1 MSTPIKTNQIICNPN
16 YEEIDK
22 NYDIFAV
29 QTTETYFQS
38 GACILDTPFLENNVC
53 SVLFDYGKR
62 FYVLMKKDNQNQ
74 KLLQKA
80 LSAAPEADS
89 ITLSAIKSSELY
101 KSSLLQLLL
110 NSLGSVSHPA
120 LKFNNLTGHLY
131 CCHSEWIFQNKDGT
145 VWKIPCLE
153 LKITPE
159 CRIRLDVR
167 TFTSV
172 LLKESIK
179 FSKRRFEDYPKYIY
193 SASTNTLRRKLK
205 NETEPVFIQRQT
217 DGERTSNI
225 DFFDI
230 YHFEKSKMGIL
241 AETVVKFN
249 DKFRNMAELDFDN
262 VPEYMALDG
271 TNFTKAYNK
280 KFIREKFEA
289 QSIRIVDMI
298 QNDNSKKFCNE
309 MQKYLLEE
317 FGLNAKIGKI
327 PLKNYQNFCVIHEKA
342 YYPEGEDP
350 YQKTYSDI
358 AVQHITIEN
367 FKDMPE
373 HAVSTVIHEI
383 LIKSDLKAGQIRL
396 FDWSSLSL
404 TEDIL
409 FGIAKED
416 NHNAEHYFFMCIH
429 PDGTFSIR
437 EQEPTL
443 FEQTEYSQCADIFQ
457 EFGNKKLGNR
467 KRTVEGIIKDNHGN
481 INVILDTTW
490 ITIPEIFKIREELAK
505 GNTSIRNKQERERL
519 LTSIIDIKYFS
530 KDGSTYYFSGQA
542 GNGMDRKMHTA
553 VNIREIQPYKES
565 ALLFEK
571 LLPLMNVNFVRNNQM
586 TVLPF
591 PFKYLREYA
600 QNMITQKAGT

>member
-1 MSTPIKTNQIICNPN
+1 MQTPIKTNQIICNPN
-16 YEEIDK
+16 CEEIDR

-29 QTTETYFQS
+29 QTTEQYFQS
-38 GACILDTPFLENNVC
+38 GAYILDTPFLENNVC
-53 SVLFDYGKR
+53 SVLFDCGKR
-62 FYVLMKKDNQNQ
+62 FYVLMKKDTQNQ

-80 LSAAPEADS
+80 LSDAPEADS
-89 ITLSAIKSSELY
+89 ITLSSVNSDKLD

-110 NSLGSVSHPA
+110 NSLGRVDYPA

-131 CCHSEWIFQNKDGT
+131 CFHPDWIQKGKKQDAI
-145 VWKIPCLE
+145 WKIPCLE

-159 CRIRLDVR
+159 CRICLDVR

-172 LLKESIK
+172 LLKDKIK
-179 FSKRRFEDYPKYIY
+179 FSKKKFEEYPKYVY
-193 SASTNTLRRKLK
+193 SASTKTLHRKLK
-205 NETEPVFIQRQT
+205 GEKETAFIQRQI

-230 YHFEKSKMGIL
+230 YSFEKSKMGIL
-241 AETVVKFN
+241 AETVIRFN
-249 DKFRNMAELDFDN
+249 EKFRSMAELDFDDI
-262 VPEYMALDG
+262 PEYTALDG

-280 KFIREKFEA
+280 KFIKEKFES

-298 QNDNSKKFCNE
+298 DDDNSRKFCNE

-317 FGLNAKIGKI
+317 FGLHAKIGKK

-342 YYPEGEDP
+342 YYLEEDDP
-350 YQKTYSDI
+350 YQKTYPDI

-367 FKDMPE
+367 FEDMPK
-373 HAVSTVIHEI
+373 HAISKVIHEI
-383 LIKSDLKAGQIRL
+383 LIKSDLKEGQIRL
-396 FDWSSLSL
+396 FDWDKIGL

-416 NHNAEHYFFMCIH
+416 NNNVEHYFFMCIH

-457 EFGNKKLGNR
+457 EFGSKKLRNR
-467 KRTVEGIIKDNHGN
+467 KRTVEGIIKDNHDN
-481 INVILDTTW
+481 INVILDTAW
-490 ITIPEIFKIREELAK
+490 ITIPEIFKIREELEK

-519 LTSIIDIKYFS
+519 LTSITDIKYFS
-530 KDGSTYYFSGQA
+530 KDGSTYYFSGEA
-542 GNGMDRKMHTA
+542 GNGMERKMHTA
-553 VNIREIQPYKES
+553 VNIREIQPYKDS
-565 ALLFEK
+565 VLLFEK
-571 LLPLMNVNFVRNNQM
+571 LLPLMNVNFVRNNQL

-600 QNMITQKAGT
+600 QKAGT